1 MLHTVTD
8 HVNIFLTIKIENM
21 EKNIDWQRCLQK
33 LKAYEINSINKMR
46 KEQMTFLKKL
56 EMDVERMLKKQ
67 TLPKEWLT
75 ITEVMD
81 DFSISRKTF
90 DRLRGRGLEVWQPVP
105 NGKVLVNRNLFINFL
120 KAQK

>member
-1 MLHTVTD
+1 
-8 HVNIFLTIKIENM
+8 M
-21 EKNIDWQRCLQK
+21 ESNIDWQKCLQK

-75 ITEVMD
+75 IAEVMD

-90 DRLRGRGLEVWQPVP
+90 DRMRARGLEVWQPIP

-120 KAQK
+120 NAQK